1 LIRVWYSTKKQVVN
15 MLFWKCKIT
24 EKRCRFGIAPS
35 EKYYLEWLGCP
46 HFLASK
52 NLLSI
57 SR

>member
-1 LIRVWYSTKKQVVN
+1 VN